1 MPLFALILPRA
12 CVPECPRAEP
22 TQLSQ
27 LISAPFPI
35 KSRGVGSG
43 RTVRLGPCTVG
54 WALGRKPTL
63 GRWRH
68 SAWLP
73 SGLVLVSPT
82 SSEHAC
88 PTSGLLCGWLRVCV
102 ALVESVLRPS
112 GWEKKCRL
120 TCHCVRHISPDN
132 KHGQPVKARHSLP
145 SRWRAGTELCVP
157 TNRKSRAARRA
168 RWGARTVQGAHAGFG
183 SPSIVRSVPPRFDR
197 AGLKTRRALVAFLRL
212 CVGYRL
218 GKSRFCKISQRDP
231 TSARSFL
238 E

>member
-1 MPLFALILPRA
+1 MAAPEAPFPSRA

-183 SPSIVRSVPPRFDR
+183 SPSWFGQFPP
-197 AGLKTRRALVAFLRL
+197 GLTAQVSKLVEH
-212 CVGYRL
+212 
-218 GKSRFCKISQRDP
+218 S
-231 TSARSFL
+231 
-238 E
+238 

>member
-1 MPLFALILPRA
+1 MDGSVGALHETNVGDQRA

-27 LISAPFPI
+27 LISAPFRI

-43 RTVRLGPCTVG
+43 D
-54 WALGRKPTL
+54 
-63 GRWRH
+63 
-68 SAWLP
+68 
-73 SGLVLVSPT
+73 
-82 SSEHAC
+82 C
-88 PTSGLLCGWLRVCV
+88 PTRSLHRWLGARRSGASRRSGGGATLLGCPPGLSLSLRHRASTPVRRAACCAGGFVCV
-102 ALVESVLRPS
+102 ALVESILRPS

-168 RWGARTVQGAHAGFG
+168 RWGARTVPGARAGFG
-183 SPSIVRSVPPRFDR
+183 SPSWFGQFPP
-197 AGLKTRRALVAFLRL
+197 GLTAQVSKLVEH
-212 CVGYRL
+212 
-218 GKSRFCKISQRDP
+218 S
-231 TSARSFL
+231 
-238 E
+238 